1 MSNRD
6 SVYWVVPQSVLLVW
20 LLISPLDGAPVQ
32 ETQDRKKEKAIEK
45 MVDWDYAG
53 LHLEDHV
60 PLQDK
65 LNYHELCML
74 RRERQLRDPKQKL
87 SQSREQYENHEFKR
101 LYNAVFSTKPPHL
114 RTSEENYIQFL
125 KDDFF
130 RKQLD
135 PQNPQTSRERYEW
148 HLKKSQG
155 SFFGGKYDFE
165 TYLAGNFTARR
176 RRSVDAEDVPNK
188 AAKQSNHAKR
198 RRRRAA
204 ARRAKIVYPTQKVV
218 DYLNERAFKEHD
230 EMIGARN
237 RDRFKLDS
245 KECKAR
251 AYYTSNESKKKP
263 IYQYNERAIQEKE
276 IEKAI
281 DYQNYNAD
289 IDYQM
294 KCKAYYFKDGAK
306 YKNKPKTLSE
316 KMGHKEGP
324 KYKFKRMK
332 RHAAKETPKYTTWAV
347 VHYSKPYSVY
357 SRPNLTLELDKMIK
371 AGIDN
376 MKYRQEALEAPG
388 HWPDAHLL
396 EENRTTFRLPTYRN
410 FVDEVKTFVPYT
422 FPTNAM
428 DQQLYDIDSNIWI
441 PSEEFTTPRGSYNDW
456 INAQLKEFRKKYKGL
471 TVQDPFAHYPE
482 YTWENIGFDLKKMND
497 PFPPIWP
504 EKHVQFN
511 ADVMKEHFAA
521 SVPTEAPFIPDEWDS
536 KGREVKTVYRPPTR
550 KVILPNNI

>member
-74 RRERQLRDPKQKL
+74 RRERQLRD
-87 SQSREQYENHEFKR
+87 F
-101 LYNAVFSTKPPHL
+101 A
-114 RTSEENYIQFL
+114 
-125 KDDFF
+125 
-130 RKQLD
+130 
-135 PQNPQTSRERYEW
+135 
-148 HLKKSQG
+148 
-155 SFFGGKYDFE
+155 
-165 TYLAGNFTARR
+165 
-176 RRSVDAEDVPNK
+176 NK

-332 RHAAKETPKYTTWAV
+332 RHAEETPKYTTWAV

-410 FVDEVKTFVPYT
+410 FVEEVKTFVPYT

-456 INAQLKEFRKKYKGL
+456 INAHLKEFRKKYKGL